1 MMPSPIPP
9 KVKSLFIT
17 QSPDTAYLNNIDF
30 GMGKIPAIV
39 SLLRIKHTYQMFG
52 IMFVLSKSQ
61 ETGQDL

>member
-1 MMPSPIPP
+1 MTPSPIPP

-39 SLLRIKHTYQMFG
+39 SLLRIKTHIPDVWHY
-52 IMFVLSKSQ
+52 VCLV
-61 ETGQDL
+61 